1 MCCCSRRTQL
11 PKEDCK
17 GKADYLLCVKDNH
30 KTLKQ
35 DIEEYIKDEELRNN
49 MSKETKTEKNRGRI
63 EKRTGYVTN
72 DISWLY
78 GREEWEGLKSIG
90 AIHTEFEEK
99 GKKSSEWHYYI
110 SSKNL
115 TAEEILHHARMEWGV
130 ESMHWL
136 LDVHFEE
143 DYCRIED
150 KTVQDNLS
158 LLRKLGLNIVRR
170 YKEKSKSKLAFS
182 KIMLDCLLDSSRLL
196 EVVKLSHLNRE
207 CL

>member
-99 GKKSSEWHYYI
+99 GKKSSEWHYYKRRNSPYRNPI
-110 SSKNL
+110 TTKR
-115 TAEEILHHARMEWGV
+115 TIGIFRQRYIMEQ
-130 ESMHWL
+130 
-136 LDVHFEE
+136 
-143 DYCRIED
+143 CRE
-150 KTVQDNLS
+150 N
-158 LLRKLGLNIVRR
+158 RK
-170 YKEKSKSKLAFS
+170 K
-182 KIMLDCLLDSSRLL
+182 
-196 EVVKLSHLNRE
+196 
-207 CL
+207 